1 MNKVKREFKV
11 EIIFALNN
19 FFMLKIGLLLLGG
32 AIGTLVRYLL
42 SGWTHKMVE
51 TTFPVGTLMVNLAG
65 SFLIGLLWGLTEEQR
80 FSSNLRMFVFVGL
93 FGGFTTF
100 STFSLETMHMLKE
113 GANAMAI
120 TNILVSNIGGIAL
133 VFLGLFLGRFVV
145 TLSR

>member
-1 MNKVKREFKV
+1 MNNVKRELKV

-32 AIGTLVRYLL
+32 AIGTLLRYLV
-42 SGWTHKMVE
+42 SGWAHKMAE
-51 TTFPVGTLMVNLAG
+51 TTFPIGTLMVNLAG

>member
-1 MNKVKREFKV
+1 VNKVKREFKV